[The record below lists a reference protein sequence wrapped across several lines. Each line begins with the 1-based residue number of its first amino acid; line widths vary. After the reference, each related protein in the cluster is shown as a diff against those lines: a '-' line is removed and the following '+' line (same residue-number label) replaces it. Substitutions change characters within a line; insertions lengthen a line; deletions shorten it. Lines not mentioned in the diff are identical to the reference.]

1 MKQNEHIVEAL
12 VKRGVLRRICRGV
25 TRRSTPEVKD
35 LEQEVSLILLARRDL
50 LKIDREGRLES
61 FVFAVAEKQ
70 WKGGPF
76 YRKFRQY
83 GQKADELKER

>member
-12 VKRGVLRRICRGV
+12 IKRGALRRICRGV

-35 LEQEVSLILLARRDL
+35 LEQEVALVLLARRDL
-50 LKIDREGRLES
+50 VKLDREGKVES
-61 FVFAVAEKQ
+61 FAYAVAEKQ

-76 YRKFRQY
+76 YRKIRQY